1 MKKINSILKIGNN
14 EYENIYAILAPMAG
28 FTDLPF
34 RIVCEEYGCNFTFT
48 EMINAKALCYH
59 DEKTT
64 KMLDVSGQKK
74 YVGVQI
80 FGSDVK
86 YMGEAVKIINE
97 LGRFSHIDINMGC
110 PAPKIVK
117 NGDGSAL
124 MKNPTLASKIV
135 QEAKKNSDIPVTVKI
150 RRGRR
155 QDEEVAPEFARAMEA
170 AGASA
175 VAIHGRFATQ
185 MYRGQAEWETVNRV
199 CDAVSIPVIGSGD
212 MLTAEAAAHALTETG
227 VTAVMIARGTYGNPW
242 IFKNTQALVE
252 GQPVLVPTLD
262 QMLASFMMHVRL
274 LDAAHIHIARARSL
288 STWYFRGIPNA
299 AYWRGKSVRCV
310 TAQDFI
316 DLALEI
322 KETVKQLE
330 GEQESPEFDPSMR

>member
-34 RIVCEEYGCNFTFT
+34 RIVCEEYGCDFTFT

-150 RRGRR
+150 RKGF
-155 QDEEVAPEFARAMEA
+155 DDNNINAVEFAKLLEQS
-170 AGASA
+170 GAD
-175 VAIHGRFATQ
+175 AITVHGRTTRQYYSGVADWDII
-185 MYRGQAEWETVNRV
+185 RDVKN
-199 CDAVSIPVIGSGD
+199 AVKIPVIGNGD
-212 MLTAEAAAHALTETG
+212 VKSPEDAKR
-227 VTAVMIARGTYGNPW
+227 MIDYTNCDS
-242 IFKNTQALVE
+242 
-252 GQPVLVPTLD
+252 VL
-262 QMLASFMMHVRL
+262 
-274 LDAAHIHIARARSL
+274 IARAAQGNPFLFAQINDFFENGTYDEIPDSKRVQIALKHYKLSMENFEISVAVREMRKQINCYLKGIKNSCAVKNQINMQNDYEKVIEMLETFVESL
-288 STWYFRGIPNA
+288 IE
-299 AYWRGKSVRCV
+299 V
-310 TAQDFI
+310 
-316 DLALEI
+316 
-322 KETVKQLE
+322 
-330 GEQESPEFDPSMR
+330 

>member
-1 MKKINSILKIGNN
+1 MKKINNILKIGNN

-97 LGRFSHIDINMGC
+97 LERFSHIDINMGC

-135 QEAKKNSDIPVTVKI
+135 QEAKKNSDVPVTVKI
-150 RRGRR
+150 RKGF
-155 QDEEVAPEFARAMEA
+155 DDNNINAVEFAKLLEQS
-170 AGASA
+170 GADA
-175 VAIHGRFATQ
+175 VTVHGRTTRQ
-185 MYRGQAEWETVNRV
+185 YYSGVSDWDIIRDVKN
-199 CDAVSIPVIGSGD
+199 AVKIPVIGNGD
-212 MLTAEAAAHALTETG
+212 VKSPEDAKR
-227 VTAVMIARGTYGNPW
+227 MIDYTNCDS
-242 IFKNTQALVE
+242 
-252 GQPVLVPTLD
+252 VL
-262 QMLASFMMHVRL
+262 
-274 LDAAHIHIARARSL
+274 IARAAQGNPFLFAQINDFFENGTYDEIPDSKRIQIALKHYKLSMENFEISIAVREMRKQINCYLKGIKNSCAVKNQINMQNDYEKVIEMLETFVESL
-288 STWYFRGIPNA
+288 SE
-299 AYWRGKSVRCV
+299 V
-310 TAQDFI
+310 
-316 DLALEI
+316 
-322 KETVKQLE
+322 
-330 GEQESPEFDPSMR
+330 

>member
-97 LGRFSHIDINMGC
+97 L
-110 PAPKIVK
+110 
-117 NGDGSAL
+117 
-124 MKNPTLASKIV
+124 
-135 QEAKKNSDIPVTVKI
+135 
-150 RRGRR
+150 
-155 QDEEVAPEFARAMEA
+155 
-170 AGASA
+170 
-175 VAIHGRFATQ
+175 
-185 MYRGQAEWETVNRV
+185 
-199 CDAVSIPVIGSGD
+199 
-212 MLTAEAAAHALTETG
+212 
-227 VTAVMIARGTYGNPW
+227 
-242 IFKNTQALVE
+242 
-252 GQPVLVPTLD
+252 
-262 QMLASFMMHVRL
+262 
-274 LDAAHIHIARARSL
+274 
-288 STWYFRGIPNA
+288 
-299 AYWRGKSVRCV
+299 
-310 TAQDFI
+310 
-316 DLALEI
+316 
-322 KETVKQLE
+322 
-330 GEQESPEFDPSMR
+330 

>member
-150 RRGRR
+150 RKGF
-155 QDEEVAPEFARAMEA
+155 DDNNINAVEFAKLLEKS
-170 AGASA
+170 GAD
-175 VAIHGRFATQ
+175 AITVHGRTTRQYYSGVADWDII
-185 MYRGQAEWETVNRV
+185 REVKN
-199 CDAVSIPVIGSGD
+199 AVKIPVIGNGD
-212 MLTAEAAAHALTETG
+212 VKSPEDAKR
-227 VTAVMIARGTYGNPW
+227 MIDYTNCDS
-242 IFKNTQALVE
+242 
-252 GQPVLVPTLD
+252 VL
-262 QMLASFMMHVRL
+262 
-274 LDAAHIHIARARSL
+274 IARAAQGNPFLFAQINDFFENGTYDEIPDSKRIQIALKHYKLSMENFEISIAVREMRKQINCYLKGIKNSCAVKNQINMQNDYEKVIEMLETFVESL
-288 STWYFRGIPNA
+288 SE
-299 AYWRGKSVRCV
+299 V
-310 TAQDFI
+310 
-316 DLALEI
+316 
-322 KETVKQLE
+322 
-330 GEQESPEFDPSMR
+330 

>member
-135 QEAKKNSDIPVTVKI
+135 QEAKKNSDVPVTVKI
-150 RRGRR
+150 RKGF
-155 QDEEVAPEFARAMEA
+155 DDNNINAVEFAKLLEQS
-170 AGASA
+170 GAD
-175 VAIHGRFATQ
+175 AITVHGRTTRQYYSGVADWDII
-185 MYRGQAEWETVNRV
+185 RDVKN
-199 CDAVSIPVIGSGD
+199 AVKIPVIGNGD
-212 MLTAEAAAHALTETG
+212 VKSPEDAKR
-227 VTAVMIARGTYGNPW
+227 MIDYTNCDS
-242 IFKNTQALVE
+242 
-252 GQPVLVPTLD
+252 VL
-262 QMLASFMMHVRL
+262 
-274 LDAAHIHIARARSL
+274 IARAAQGNPFLFAQINDFFENGTYDEIPDIKRVQIALKHYKLSMEYFEISVAVREMRKQINCYLKGIKNSCAVKNQINMQNDYEKVIEMLETFVESL
-288 STWYFRGIPNA
+288 SE
-299 AYWRGKSVRCV
+299 V
-310 TAQDFI
+310 
-316 DLALEI
+316 
-322 KETVKQLE
+322 
-330 GEQESPEFDPSMR
+330 

>member
-64 KMLDVSGQKK
+64 KMLDVSGQNK

-150 RRGRR
+150 RKGF
-155 QDEEVAPEFARAMEA
+155 DDNNINAVEFAKLLEQS
-170 AGASA
+170 GAD
-175 VAIHGRFATQ
+175 AITVHGRTTRQYYSGVADWDII
-185 MYRGQAEWETVNRV
+185 REVKN
-199 CDAVSIPVIGSGD
+199 AVKIPVIGNGD
-212 MLTAEAAAHALTETG
+212 VKLPEDAKR
-227 VTAVMIARGTYGNPW
+227 MIDYTNCDS
-242 IFKNTQALVE
+242 
-252 GQPVLVPTLD
+252 VL
-262 QMLASFMMHVRL
+262 
-274 LDAAHIHIARARSL
+274 IARAAQGNPFLFAQINDFFENGTYDEIPDSKRVQIALKHYKLSMEYFEISVAVREMRKQINCYLKGIKNSCAVKNQINMQNDYEKVIEMLETFVESL
-288 STWYFRGIPNA
+288 SE
-299 AYWRGKSVRCV
+299 V
-310 TAQDFI
+310 
-316 DLALEI
+316 
-322 KETVKQLE
+322 
-330 GEQESPEFDPSMR
+330 

>member
-34 RIVCEEYGCNFTFT
+34 RIVCEEYGCDFTFT

-135 QEAKKNSDIPVTVKI
+135 QEAKKNSDVPVTVKI
-150 RRGRR
+150 RKGF
-155 QDEEVAPEFARAMEA
+155 DDNNINAVEFAKLLEQS
-170 AGASA
+170 GAD
-175 VAIHGRFATQ
+175 AITVHGRTTRQYYSGVADWDII
-185 MYRGQAEWETVNRV
+185 RDVKNV
-199 CDAVSIPVIGSGD
+199 VKIPVIGNGD
-212 MLTAEAAAHALTETG
+212 VKSPEDAKR
-227 VTAVMIARGTYGNPW
+227 MIDYTNCDS
-242 IFKNTQALVE
+242 
-252 GQPVLVPTLD
+252 VL
-262 QMLASFMMHVRL
+262 
-274 LDAAHIHIARARSL
+274 IARAAQGNPFLFAQINDFFENGTYDEIPDSKRVQIALKHYKLSMEYFEISVAVREMRKQINCYLKGIKNSCAVKNQINMQNDYEKVIEMLETFLESL
-288 STWYFRGIPNA
+288 SE
-299 AYWRGKSVRCV
+299 V
-310 TAQDFI
+310 
-316 DLALEI
+316 
-322 KETVKQLE
+322 
-330 GEQESPEFDPSMR
+330 

>member
-150 RRGRR
+150 RKGF
-155 QDEEVAPEFARAMEA
+155 DDNNINAVEFAKLLEQS
-170 AGASA
+170 GAD
-175 VAIHGRFATQ
+175 AITVHGRTTRQYYSGVADWDII
-185 MYRGQAEWETVNRV
+185 REVKN
-199 CDAVSIPVIGSGD
+199 AVKIPVIGNGD
-212 MLTAEAAAHALTETG
+212 VKSPEDAKR
-227 VTAVMIARGTYGNPW
+227 MIDYTNCDS
-242 IFKNTQALVE
+242 
-252 GQPVLVPTLD
+252 VL
-262 QMLASFMMHVRL
+262 
-274 LDAAHIHIARARSL
+274 IARAAQGNPFLFAQINDFFENGTYDEIPDSKRIQIALKHYKLSMENFEISIAVREMRKQINCYLKGIKNSCAVKNQINMQNDYEKVIEMLESFAKSL
-288 STWYFRGIPNA
+288 I
-299 AYWRGKSVRCV
+299 
-310 TAQDFI
+310 
-316 DLALEI
+316 
-322 KETVKQLE
+322 
-330 GEQESPEFDPSMR
+330 

>member
-1 MKKINSILKIGNN
+1 MKKINNILKIGNN

-135 QEAKKNSDIPVTVKI
+135 QEAKKNSDVPVTVKI
-150 RRGRR
+150 RKGF
-155 QDEEVAPEFARAMEA
+155 DDNNINAVEFAKLLEQS
-170 AGASA
+170 GAD
-175 VAIHGRFATQ
+175 AITVHGRTTRQYYSGVADWDII
-185 MYRGQAEWETVNRV
+185 RDVKN
-199 CDAVSIPVIGSGD
+199 AVKIPVIGNGD
-212 MLTAEAAAHALTETG
+212 VKSPEDAKR
-227 VTAVMIARGTYGNPW
+227 MIDYTNCDS
-242 IFKNTQALVE
+242 
-252 GQPVLVPTLD
+252 VL
-262 QMLASFMMHVRL
+262 
-274 LDAAHIHIARARSL
+274 IARAAQGNPFLFAQINDFFENGIYDEIPDSKRVQIALKHYKLSMEYFEISVAVREMRKQINCYLKGIKNSCAVKNQINMQNDYEKVIEMLETFVESL
-288 STWYFRGIPNA
+288 SE
-299 AYWRGKSVRCV
+299 V
-310 TAQDFI
+310 
-316 DLALEI
+316 
-322 KETVKQLE
+322 
-330 GEQESPEFDPSMR
+330 

>member
-1 MKKINSILKIGNN
+1 MKKINNILKIGNN

-135 QEAKKNSDIPVTVKI
+135 QEAKKNSDVPVTVKI
-150 RRGRR
+150 RKGF
-155 QDEEVAPEFARAMEA
+155 DDNNINAVEFAKLLEQS
-170 AGASA
+170 GADA
-175 VAIHGRFATQ
+175 VTVHGRTTRQ
-185 MYRGQAEWETVNRV
+185 YYSGVSDWDIIRDVKN
-199 CDAVSIPVIGSGD
+199 AVKIPVIGNGD
-212 MLTAEAAAHALTETG
+212 VKSPEDAKR
-227 VTAVMIARGTYGNPW
+227 MIDYTNCDS
-242 IFKNTQALVE
+242 
-252 GQPVLVPTLD
+252 VL
-262 QMLASFMMHVRL
+262 
-274 LDAAHIHIARARSL
+274 IARAAQGNPFLFAQINDFFENGIYDEIPDSKRVQIALKHYKLSMENFEISIAVREMRKQINCYLKGIKNSCAVKNQINMQNDYEKVIEMLETFLESL
-288 STWYFRGIPNA
+288 SE
-299 AYWRGKSVRCV
+299 V
-310 TAQDFI
+310 
-316 DLALEI
+316 
-322 KETVKQLE
+322 
-330 GEQESPEFDPSMR
+330 

>member
-150 RRGRR
+150 RKGF
-155 QDEEVAPEFARAMEA
+155 DDNNINAVEFAKLLEQS
-170 AGASA
+170 GAD
-175 VAIHGRFATQ
+175 AITVHGRTTRQYYSGVADWDII
-185 MYRGQAEWETVNRV
+185 REVKN
-199 CDAVSIPVIGSGD
+199 AVKIPVIGNGD
-212 MLTAEAAAHALTETG
+212 VKSPEDAKR
-227 VTAVMIARGTYGNPW
+227 MIDYTNCDS
-242 IFKNTQALVE
+242 
-252 GQPVLVPTLD
+252 VL
-262 QMLASFMMHVRL
+262 
-274 LDAAHIHIARARSL
+274 IARAAQGNPFLFAQINDFFENGTYDEIPDSKRIQIALKHYKLSMENFEISIAVREMRKQINCYLKGIKNSCAVKNQINMQNDYEKVIEMLETFVESL
-288 STWYFRGIPNA
+288 SE
-299 AYWRGKSVRCV
+299 V
-310 TAQDFI
+310 
-316 DLALEI
+316 
-322 KETVKQLE
+322 
-330 GEQESPEFDPSMR
+330 